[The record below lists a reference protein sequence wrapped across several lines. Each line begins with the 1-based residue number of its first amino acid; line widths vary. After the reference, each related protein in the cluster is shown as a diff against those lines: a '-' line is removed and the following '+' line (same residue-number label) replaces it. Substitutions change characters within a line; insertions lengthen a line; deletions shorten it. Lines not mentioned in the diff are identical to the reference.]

1 MIATEALLVLLRL
14 NLVAAAAIT
23 LVLLIRPLVRRWL
36 GAHQVYLSWLIV
48 PVAVIGAITP
58 APESSD
64 PVPPLEATVGGAFD
78 WLSQGGHGWML
89 AAVWAAGVAVCASM
103 VAWRYGRF
111 LAQERAGVAGPAIVG
126 VVSPRVVTPID
137 FEARYTPEECRL
149 VRAHE
154 RAHID
159 RMDARCNALVLAVQC
174 LNWFNPLIHLAARAI
189 RFDQELA
196 CDATVM
202 TQLPGERRRYAEALL
217 HSQHGALASPLGC
230 DWSSAGARLLMTR
243 LTTLLEKPPGEDRCE
258 LGDMMLA
265 CLWTVV
271 LITAWTAQPPNR
283 HHTTFVLTPM
293 TLRIE
298 G

>member
-1 MIATEALLVLLRL
+1 MIATEVLLVLLRL
-14 NLVAAAAIT
+14 NLVAAAAIL
-23 LVLLIRPLVRRWL
+23 LVLSIRPLIRRAL

-48 PVAVIGAITP
+48 PLAVLGAIAP

-64 PVPPLEATVGGAFD
+64 PIRPLEARVWDAGA
-78 WLSQGGHGWML
+78 WLSQGGHGWTL
-89 AAVWAAGVAVCASM
+89 IAVWAAGAAVCASV
-103 VAWRYGRF
+103 VAWRYARF

-137 FEARYTPEECRL
+137 FEDLYTPEECRL

-258 LGDMMLA
+258 FGDMMLA
-265 CLWTVV
+265 CVWTVV